1 VVDGADEY
9 EDTRLFIVS
18 PPSFKLHPGKSK
30 KVRLG
35 FRGKRGTP
43 SEQTFRLIVAEV
55 PSEVKKAEEGTST
68 LDVTLRHV
76 LPVYVAPQSPG
87 GPKLSWT
94 VTRQGDTATLR
105 ATNSGNQRA
114 TVVSVGL
121 HPNPNQ
127 DNTPVYVNNSLAH
140 VLTGSWREWQ
150 VKLPEVMPPGKAVYK
165 LTGLNQTY
173 QLANHE

>member
-1 VVDGADEY
+1 MGLMSMKTQDYSSSAHQASNS
-9 EDTRLFIVS
+9 I
-18 PPSFKLHPGKSK
+18 PAIQK
-30 KVRLG
+30 KIRLG

-55 PSEVKKAEEGTST
+55 PSEVKKAEQGTST

-87 GPKLSWT
+87 GPKLNWT
-94 VTRQGDTATLR
+94 ITTKGDTATLR

-121 HPNPNQ
+121 HPNPSQ
-127 DNTPVYVNNSLAH
+127 GNTPVYANNSLAH
-140 VLTGSWREWQ
+140 VLAGSWREWQ
-150 VKLPEVMPPGKAVYK
+150 VQLPEAMPARQSGFQADGLKPK
-165 LTGLNQTY
+165 LSARQS
-173 QLANHE
+173 